1 MGRGRDSYSGGLR
14 WLLTYADMI
23 TLLLAFFI
31 ILYVSSRVDAKK
43 YNDLAASIRVAFGAT
58 LPSSPIAQV
67 GRGGEKLLLPIP
79 DMVGMLMRRFSRE
92 LKEEIRQG
100 RVEIQR
106 TEKGIVLRFRE
117 TVLFESGRA
126 MLSDKAKQI
135 LDQVAASLRDVP
147 NAIEVEGH
155 TDSLPIR
162 THVFPTNWELSVVRA
177 TAVVRYLVEVRGL
190 PPERLAARGMAD
202 NRPLVPEEKL
212 RGNLRNRRVEVHVLT
227 GSGPTITPVERPG
240 LGPMERL
247 DLSAS
252 VESTAST
259 SQHWSM
265 KPVVR

>member
-1 MGRGRDSYSGGLR
+1 MGRGRDSNSGGLR

-58 LPSSPIAQV
+58 LPASPIAQV
-67 GRGGEKLLLPIP
+67 GRGGEKLLPIP

-92 LKEEIRQG
+92 LKEEIGQG
-100 RVEIQR
+100 KVEIQR

-126 MLSDKAKQI
+126 TLSDKAKRI
-135 LDQVAASLRDVP
+135 LDQVATPLRDVP

-212 RGNLRNRRVEVHVLT
+212 RGNPRNRRVEVHVLT
-227 GSGPTITPVERPG
+227 GSGPTIPQVERPG
-240 LGPMERL
+240 LSPMERL

-252 VESTAST
+252 VEQTAIGG
-259 SQHWSM
+259 QHEFM

>member
-1 MGRGRDSYSGGLR
+1 MGRGREGYSSGLR

-31 ILYVSSRVDAKK
+31 VLYVSSKVDAKK
-43 YNDLAASIRVAFGAT
+43 YNDLAASIRMAFGVT
-58 LPSSPIAQV
+58 LPASPIAQV

-79 DMVGMLMRRFSRE
+79 DVVGMLMRRFGHE
-92 LKEEIRQG
+92 LEEEIRQG

-117 TVLFESGRA
+117 AVLFESGRA
-126 MLSDKAKQI
+126 TLSDEAKRI
-135 LDQVAASLRDVP
+135 LDRVATSLRDIP

-162 THVFPTNWELSVVRA
+162 THFFPTNWELSVVRA

-202 NRPLVPEEKL
+202 NRPLVPEETL
-212 RGNLRNRRVEVHVLT
+212 RGNPRNRRVEVHVLT
-227 GSGPTITPVERPG
+227 GPGPTITPVERRGLSPIEGPG
-240 LGPMERL
+240 
-247 DLSAS
+247 LSAS
-252 VESTAST
+252 VQSTAISG
-259 SQHWSM
+259 QH
-265 KPVVR
+265 